1 MDYVQAAGKYQIPS
15 PSPFNRPSFLTN
27 RFSAVKDAERGPITI
42 GGIISFLEQRQQA
55 LLKDLDRSSTTAKL
69 PPVSRSN
76 TNTTTKSPTPTDRRS
91 PAASD
96 TTAAKRRK
104 SPPAPITVDK
114 MPSPVLSSLPL
125 RACGYDNPSWTQHAA
140 IPSWPDVSLVQP
152 AATIPVE
159 ALPLVV
165 GSKRKR
171 EALLD
176 VDLTNGTRPYLNI
189 SRKRK
194 SRNLH
199 HGHPLSTGPRFDDRM
214 DTDDEGR
221 ERKRVARRV

>member
-1 MDYVQAAGKYQIPS
+1 MS
-15 PSPFNRPSFLTN
+15 T
-27 RFSAVKDAERGPITI
+27 VKDAERAPITV

-55 LLKDLDRSSTTAKL
+55 LLKDLDRSSTTAK
-69 PPVSRSN
+69 PSPVSRS
-76 TNTTTKSPTPTDRRS
+76 NTTTKSPTPTDRQS

-96 TTAAKRRK
+96 TTATKRRK
-104 SPPAPITVDK
+104 SPPGPITVDK
-114 MPSPVLSSLPL
+114 LPSPVLSSLPL
-125 RACGYDNPSWTQHAA
+125 RAYDNPPWTQHAA
-140 IPSWPDVSLVQP
+140 TPLWPDVSLVQP
-152 AATIPVE
+152 TATIPVE

-165 GSKRKR
+165 PVLGSKRKR

-176 VDLTNGTRPYLNI
+176 VDLTNGTRPHLNI

-194 SRNLH
+194 SRSIH
-199 HGHPLSTGPRFDDRM
+199 HGHPLATGPRYDDRM

>member
-1 MDYVQAAGKYQIPS
+1 M
-15 PSPFNRPSFLTN
+15 
-27 RFSAVKDAERGPITI
+27 
-42 GGIISFLEQRQQA
+42 
-55 LLKDLDRSSTTAKL
+55 TAKL
-69 PPVSRSN
+69 PPASRTN

-125 RACGYDNPSWTQHAA
+125 RACGCDNPNPSWTQHAA

-152 AATIPVE
+152 TATIPVE

-199 HGHPLSTGPRFDDRM
+199 HVHQLPTGPRFDDRM